1 MPVMRSTLRM
11 LLPSQSIATAV
22 VFFSSFNLF
31 IFSPCSLEKD
41 IILFKMMQEEK
52 EQKKRGWGGRRENA
66 GRKPGRTKTTL
77 SVSVNETIFARAI
90 KRWRKKTSPLVENL
104 LDLYGSKHISLEE
117 AAHE

>member
-1 MPVMRSTLRM
+1 
-11 LLPSQSIATAV
+11 
-22 VFFSSFNLF
+22 
-31 IFSPCSLEKD
+31 
-41 IILFKMMQEEK
+41 MQEEK
-52 EQKKRGWGGRRENA
+52 DKKNPGWGGSRKNS

-77 SVSVNETIFARAI
+77 CVSVNETVFTRAI